1 MTPYLL
7 NDIIKDNQKSNAK
20 AGMLNLLAELGGQTI
35 AELSANLGYSIP
47 FITKSLNELIKVGLV
62 HETGKKENY
71 ARRAPRIYNLVPTS
85 GYFLGID
92 PGNDCLSLGIC
103 DFCGNIVHKKQ
114 KVPFAYRNDKE
125 CLMELVG
132 IINAYIEESG
142 IQKDLIHNVCMNVA
156 GRVNPKEGKAYNYF
170 TCLDQPFAQILQE
183 ALGIHTCIENDTR
196 SMTYGEY
203 LKGISKGIKNVI
215 FVNVSWGIGIGI
227 IINGEIYCGKSGYSG
242 EIGHMHIYNN
252 GIICHCGKTGCM
264 ETEVSGMA
272 LQRKMTQIL
281 EKGATSILSE
291 KVFVRKEQLT
301 LADILDA
308 IDKEDVLCIE
318 ALQKMADELGTN
330 LAGIINTFNPEM
342 LVIGGDL
349 SVTGDYLTQPVS
361 MGIKKYSLNVVNED
375 SKIVTSMLKDKAG
388 LVGACLVARHN
399 ILVG

>member
-1 MTPYLL
+1 M
-7 NDIIKDNQKSNAK
+7 
-20 AGMLNLLAELGGQTI
+20 
-35 AELSANLGYSIP
+35 
-47 FITKSLNELIKVGLV
+47 
-62 HETGKKENY
+62 
-71 ARRAPRIYNLVPTS
+71 
-85 GYFLGID
+85 
-92 PGNDCLSLGIC
+92 
-103 DFCGNIVHKKQ
+103 
-114 KVPFAYRNDKE
+114 
-125 CLMELVG
+125 
-132 IINAYIEESG
+132 
-142 IQKDLIHNVCMNVA
+142 
-156 GRVNPKEGKAYNYF
+156 
-170 TCLDQPFAQILQE
+170 
-183 ALGIHTCIENDTR
+183 
-196 SMTYGEY
+196 
-203 LKGISKGIKNVI
+203 
-215 FVNVSWGIGIGI
+215 NVSWGIGIGI

-272 LQRKMTQIL
+272 LQWKMTQIL

-349 SVTGDYLTQPVS
+349 SATGDYLTQPVS
-361 MGIKKYSLNVVNED
+361 MGIKKYSLNIVNED

>member
-1 MTPYLL
+1 
-7 NDIIKDNQKSNAK
+7 
-20 AGMLNLLAELGGQTI
+20 
-35 AELSANLGYSIP
+35 
-47 FITKSLNELIKVGLV
+47 
-62 HETGKKENY
+62 
-71 ARRAPRIYNLVPTS
+71 
-85 GYFLGID
+85 
-92 PGNDCLSLGIC
+92 
-103 DFCGNIVHKKQ
+103 
-114 KVPFAYRNDKE
+114 
-125 CLMELVG
+125 MELVG